1 VIKASALLVAGAI
14 GLLVAG
20 VLASSLL
27 MVYVSIAVCAVAAL
41 ILAAGVLTHWAE
53 IFGRAEPQSASVPQ
67 SWSAPQAQAST
78 PVLASAQAAA
88 TSGRA
93 ERRSRREDAGGRP
106 PAAPVEVAPA
116 QAGLPIPGRGDDL
129 WDRVE
134 EELGSA
140 GKRDTGALSW
150 PGIDLPVLADPP
162 ATAGPAEKARPQGP
176 PPADTKAWIWGQRPG
191 WQPPETPDPS
201 WPPPAAAFAAAA
213 APPDQATPD
222 AGRADRER
230 ADRERAGRDRPG
242 PDRAG
247 PDRAGPDRAGAE
259 RPGPDTPDRAGPAA
273 ADAGP
278 AAEEQ
283 AGPVPEATA
292 AKPAPDAEGASP
304 DSPGGDSAGAAHGD
318 EATGPAA
325 ENEDERADAGPARPQ
340 WIISLPG
347 RESPAAD
354 DSRQPDEAGTGD
366 PAAAAEDAAAVAPAA
381 EEPGPGEPGPGE
393 PAAEGP
399 AAEAAAAQ
407 EPAAEE
413 PPAEE
418 PAAEEPP
425 AEEPAAG
432 GPASGTGPGRI
443 EVTVVPG
450 VARYHR
456 SECILIRFLGAGDLE
471 IMTRQEAEEAKF
483 MPCRACQPD
492 QLEG

>member
-1 VIKASALLVAGAI
+1 MIKASALLVAGAI

-53 IFGRAEPQSASVPQ
+53 IFGRAEPRSARVPE
-67 SWSAPQAQAST
+67 SWSAPQAQIRT

-93 ERRSRREDAGGRP
+93 ERRSRREEAGGRP
-106 PAAPVEVAPA
+106 PAAPAEVAPA
-116 QAGLPIPGRGDDL
+116 QTALHVPGRGDDL

-150 PGIDLPVLADPP
+150 PGIDLPVLADPR
-162 ATAGPAEKARPQGP
+162 ATAGPAEKAGPQGP
-176 PPADTKAWIWGQRPG
+176 PPAGTKAWIWGQGPG
-191 WQPPETPDPS
+191 WQPPGTPDPS
-201 WPPPAAAFAAAA
+201 WPPPAAAFAGASA
-213 APPDQATPD
+213 
-222 AGRADRER
+222 RADAQAATE
-230 ADRERAGRDRPG
+230 EPPG
-242 PDRAG
+242 L
-247 PDRAGPDRAGAE
+247 
-259 RPGPDTPDRAGPAA
+259 
-273 ADAGP
+273 
-278 AAEEQ
+278 
-283 AGPVPEATA
+283 VPEVEPAGT
-292 AKPAPDAEGASP
+292 APDAQGASP
-304 DSPGGDSAGAAHGD
+304 DSPGDNSGGATPAD

-325 ENEDERADAGPARPQ
+325 EDEDEQEDAAPDRPQ
-340 WIISLPG
+340 WTIWLPG

-354 DSRQPDEAGTGD
+354 HPRPPDEAEAGD
-366 PAAAAEDAAAVAPAA
+366 PAAADEDAAAVEPEAVEPEAVEPAAGEPGA
-381 EEPGPGEPGPGE
+381 EEPGAGEPG
-393 PAAEGP
+393 AEGP
-399 AAEAAAAQ
+399 AAEEAAAQ

-413 PPAEE
+413 PAVGQ
-418 PAAEEPP
+418 
-425 AEEPAAG
+425 PAAG
-432 GPASGTGPGRI
+432 GPASETGPGRI

-471 IMTRQEAEEAKF
+471 IMSRQEAEEAKF
-483 MPCRACQPD
+483 AACRACQPD